1 MTKRHSIVL
10 SNVFYQLNE
19 IHTFTNWIRTRLDN
33 INENKL
39 IIITNNNN
47 DMVDKIAKV
56 IFLLLMLLTIYNCF
70 AFGITH

>member
-1 MTKRHSIVL
+1 M
-10 SNVFYQLNE
+10 
-19 IHTFTNWIRTRLDN
+19 DN

-39 IIITNNNN
+39 ITITNNN